1 MTISEKL
8 TSIAITTR
16 RRNSAIA
23 QKLLAKI
30 DLKLAYVG
38 RLGKRENRECVYRFV
53 APDDERDSIFR
64 QWLNWDELFQN
75 ELVSVSNNIVL
86 NTPVTDTTPIDI
98 PQTVTQ
104 VENPVAQGWKG
115 LKLKMQQG
123 LDSAG
128 SFYQELVSRVGSSV
142 GVADG
147 EPYWNGCLGR
157 LLTLCI
163 FRGFSGKLFVLFLF
177 DLKCLLQAL

>member
-64 QWLNWDELFQN
+64 QWLNRDELFQN
-75 ELVSVSNNIVL
+75 ELVSVSNNISTT
-86 NTPVTDTTPIDI
+86 TPVIDTTPRDI
-98 PQTVTQ
+98 PQTLTPL
-104 VENPVAQGWKG
+104 ESPAIQGWKG
-115 LKLKMQQG
+115 LKLKMRLG
-123 LDSAG
+123 LDS
-128 SFYQELVSRVGSSV
+128 VGSSYRELISKVGEAV

-147 EPYWNGCLGR
+147 EPYWNAYLNQWQVWVNFGSGC
-157 LLTLCI
+157 TSVVCDW
-163 FRGFSGKLFVLFLF
+163 VV
-177 DLKCLLQAL
+177 AV